1 MAEGTVFNIQ
11 RFSLHDGPG
20 IRTVV
25 FLKGC
30 PLRCLWCA
38 NPESQ
43 SPACQTAS
51 DGTAYGERLS
61 DEAVWRVVERDIPFY
76 EESGG
81 GLTLSGG
88 EPLMQPEFACSLLER
103 AKAAGLHTAIETT
116 GFAPFSV
123 ISRLIPHTDLWLY
136 DVKHHDGVA
145 HRAGTGVD
153 NAGILENLKTLAASG
168 ASVVA
173 RIPVIPGFN
182 DAPSDAG
189 VLASL
194 LVNAGIGC
202 ADLLPF
208 HQMGEKKYQTL
219 GMAYALSGEK
229 PLRAEA
235 LSSYRAEF
243 LTRGIDVRM

>member
-1 MAEGTVFNIQ
+1 MTEGTVFNIQ

-43 SPACQTAS
+43 SPICQTAS
-51 DGTAYGERLS
+51 DGTVYGERLS
-61 DEAVWRVVERDIPFY
+61 DDAVWRIVERDIPFY

-88 EPLMQPEFACSLLER
+88 EPLMQPDFALSLLER

-116 GFAPFSV
+116 GLAPYPV
-123 ISRLIPHTDLWLY
+123 ISRLTPYTDLWLY
-136 DVKHHDGVA
+136 DIKHHDGAA
-145 HRAGTGVD
+145 HRTGTGVD
-153 NAGILENLKTLAASG
+153 NAQILENLKALAASG
-168 ASVVA
+168 ADVVA

-182 DAPSDAG
+182 DSLNDAG
-189 VLASL
+189 ALASL
-194 LVNAGIGC
+194 LVNAGIAR
-202 ADLLPF
+202 ADILPF

-219 GMAYALSGEK
+219 GVAYALAGEK
-229 PLRAEA
+229 PLRTEA
-235 LSSYRAEF
+235 LAPYRAE
-243 LTRGIDVRM
+243 LLSRGIDARM

>member
-88 EPLMQPEFACSLLER
+88 EPLMQPDFARTLLER
-103 AKAAGLHTAIETT
+103 AKAVGLHTAIETT

-123 ISRLIPHTDLWLY
+123 ISRLIPYTDLWLY
-136 DVKHHDGVA
+136 DVKHHDGDA

-153 NAGILENLKTLAASG
+153 NACILENLNTLAASG

-182 DAPSDAG
+182 DSPSDARA
-189 VLASL
+189 LASL
-194 LVNAGIGC
+194 LASAGVGR

-208 HQMGEKKYQTL
+208 HQRGEKKYQTL

-235 LSSYRAEF
+235 LSPYRAEF
-243 LTRGIDVRM
+243 LTRGIDARM

>member
-1 MAEGTVFNIQ
+1 MAEGTVLNIQ

-43 SPACQTAS
+43 SPACETAS
-51 DGTAYGERLS
+51 DGTAYGEHLS
-61 DEAVWRVVERDIPFY
+61 DEAVWRVVERDLPFY

-88 EPLMQPEFACSLLER
+88 EPLTQPDFALSLLER
-103 AKAAGLHTAIETT
+103 AKAAGLHTAVETT
-116 GFAPFSV
+116 GFAPLSE
-123 ISRLIPHTDLWLY
+123 ISRLIPYTDLWLY
-136 DVKHHDGVA
+136 DVKHHDGAA

-153 NAGILENLKTLAASG
+153 IAQILENLKALATSG
-168 ASVVA
+168 TEVVA

-182 DAPSDAG
+182 DSLKDARALASTLVDAG
-189 VLASL
+189 V
-194 LVNAGIGC
+194 GR
-202 ADLLPF
+202 ADILPF

-229 PLRAEA
+229 TLRSEA
-235 LSSYRAEF
+235 LSPYQAEF
-243 LTRGIDVRM
+243 LARGIDARM

>member
-30 PLRCLWCA
+30 PLRCHWCA

-61 DEAVWRVVERDIPFY
+61 DAAVWRVVERDIPFY

-88 EPLMQPEFACSLLER
+88 EPLMQPDFSCALLER
-103 AKAAGLHTAIETT
+103 VKAAGLHTAVETT

-123 ISRLIPHTDLWLY
+123 IERLAPHADLWLY
-136 DVKHHDGVA
+136 DVKHHDGAA

-153 NAGILENLKTLAASG
+153 NAQIVENLKALVASG
-168 ASVVA
+168 AEVVA

-182 DAPSDAG
+182 DSLSDAG
-189 VLASL
+189 ALASL
-194 LVNAGIGC
+194 LVSAGVC
-202 ADLLPF
+202 RADILPF

-219 GMAYALSGEK
+219 GMAYALAGAK

-235 LSSYRAEF
+235 LAPYQAQF
-243 LTRGIDVRM
+243 LSRGIDTRM